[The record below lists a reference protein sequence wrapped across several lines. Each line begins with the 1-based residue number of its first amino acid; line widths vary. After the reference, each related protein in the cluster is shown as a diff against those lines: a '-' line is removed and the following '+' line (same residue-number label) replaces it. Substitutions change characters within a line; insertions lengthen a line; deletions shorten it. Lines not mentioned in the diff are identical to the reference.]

1 MHVVIT
7 GGAGF
12 IGSHLTIYLKERG
25 YKVTC
30 IDNLSRATKSTIKTL
45 EKEKIPLI
53 ITDIRETNKLLEI
66 FKGAY
71 VVIHAAALISVEES
85 IKDPSL
91 YLDNNAIGTVSV
103 TKACIDASVRRL
115 IYLSSAAV
123 YGEPI
128 KLPIVKFIQQT
139 LYHHTV
145 SANYSVKKS
154 SRHSHDYIH
163 LTTLS

>member
-12 IGSHLTIYLKERG
+12 IGSHLAIYLKERG
-25 YKVTC
+25 YKATC
-30 IDNLSRATKSTIKTL
+30 IDNLSRAPKSAIKTL

-85 IKDPSL
+85 IKDH
-91 YLDNNAIGTVSV
+91 YYTWI
-103 TKACIDASVRRL
+103 IMR
-115 IYLSSAAV
+115 
-123 YGEPI
+123 
-128 KLPIVKFIQQT
+128 
-139 LYHHTV
+139 
-145 SANYSVKKS
+145 
-154 SRHSHDYIH
+154 
-163 LTTLS
+163 